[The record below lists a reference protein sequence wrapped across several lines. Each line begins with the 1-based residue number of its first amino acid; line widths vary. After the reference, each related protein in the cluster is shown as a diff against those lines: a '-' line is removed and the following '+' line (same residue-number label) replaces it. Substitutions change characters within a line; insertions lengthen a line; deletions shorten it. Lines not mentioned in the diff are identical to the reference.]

1 MIIEERVVMNANQF
15 FQEFNE
21 SEFYI
26 FYCILSINLK
36 ESCILSM
43 TNPDRRTN
51 CLLIANRAENESLAY
66 I

>member
-26 FYCILSINLK
+26 IYCIFSINLK

-43 TNPDRRTN
+43 TNPDRSS
-51 CLLIANRAENESLAY
+51 IVY
-66 I
+66 